1 MKVKEGEIHCL
12 VGENGAGKSTLM
24 KILSGVYPYGQ
35 YSGEILIE
43 GHPVQFHSIRD
54 SEKAG
59 ISIIYQ
65 ELSLVPEMMVYENI
79 FLSNEIR
86 KGLVVDTEKE
96 IDEAGR
102 LLKMV
107 KADYISPTAKVKN
120 LSVSMQQLVEIAKAL
135 SSKPKAL
142 ILRLFLGLL
151 SRFFSPLEVSKEQ
164 DSSDYQVFEKQLE
177 LEEFELWTF
186 LLLFQ

>member
-1 MKVKEGEIHCL
+1 
-12 VGENGAGKSTLM
+12 
-24 KILSGVYPYGQ
+24 
-35 YSGEILIE
+35 
-43 GHPVQFHSIRD
+43 
-54 SEKAG
+54 
-59 ISIIYQ
+59 
-65 ELSLVPEMMVYENI
+65 LVPEMMVYENI

-135 SSKPKAL
+135 K
-142 ILRLFLGLL
+142 
-151 SRFFSPLEVSKEQ
+151 
-164 DSSDYQVFEKQLE
+164 
-177 LEEFELWTF
+177 
-186 LLLFQ
+186 

>member
-1 MKVKEGEIHCL
+1 
-12 VGENGAGKSTLM
+12 
-24 KILSGVYPYGQ
+24 
-35 YSGEILIE
+35 
-43 GHPVQFHSIRD
+43 
-54 SEKAG
+54 
-59 ISIIYQ
+59 
-65 ELSLVPEMMVYENI
+65 MVYENI

-142 ILRLFLGLL
+142 ILGRTDFC
-151 SRFFSPLEVSKEQ
+151 
-164 DSSDYQVFEKQLE
+164 FE
-177 LEEFELWTF
+177 
-186 LLLFQ
+186 